1 MLTSWMTWMCAQT
14 ACSAVAV
21 LLLQYAFLRMRGA
34 CMAQVKGVVGQPHV
48 RAASLCCWQ
57 EEGGFLGDMD
67 EEEEEEPGSR
77 GRSTPAAEKSENEG
91 DAAAEDEEEDH
102 DEEEEDDDEDDDD
115 LDDEVDVE
123 SLRAWGID
131 PEDPLALAHMPNIEG
146 EFAPTVR
153 EPWRPERELKR
164 VRGRAKKTGRKTTRR
179 KR

>member
-1 MLTSWMTWMCAQT
+1 MEDL
-14 ACSAVAV
+14 
-21 LLLQYAFLRMRGA
+21 
-34 CMAQVKGVVGQPHV
+34 
-48 RAASLCCWQ
+48 
-57 EEGGFLGDMD
+57 D

-77 GRSTPAAEKSENEG
+77 ADASGPAAAEKNDDEDE
-91 DAAAEDEEEDH
+91 DEDEE
-102 DEEEEDDDEDDDD
+102 DEDDS
-115 LDDEVDVE
+115 DDEVDEE

-131 PEDPLALAHMPNIEG
+131 PEDPLALAHMPSIEG